1 MFRRKLILLALAATL
16 PAAPAAFA
24 AVEKIRSHFDSD
36 APMRAPGFF
45 DFAVLGNP
53 GPAQWK
59 VFADFNPPSA
69 PNQVTQ
75 TVLDRP
81 VDSVAAALRRNAQLR
96 DGKVSVGM
104 RHGTGQGGLVIRMAG
119 EKDFLLLL
127 VNLETGE
134 SLLSSYTEGK
144 PRELARG
151 RVKAERE
158 WGTLWVEASG
168 PRILAQWDGKALFE
182 ASDPRPVS
190 GRVGIATAGPG
201 AVAFD
206 ELLIEPGDVK
216 P

>member
-1 MFRRKLILLALAATL
+1 MFLRRLISLALAALL

-24 AVEKIRSHFDSD
+24 AAEKIRSHFDSD

-59 VFADFNPPSA
+59 VLADFNPPSA

-75 TVLDRP
+75 TVMDRP
-81 VDSVAAALRRNAQLR
+81 ADSVAAALRRNVQLR

-104 RHGTGQGGLVIRMAG
+104 RNGMGQGGLVIRIAG

-127 VNLETGE
+127 VNLESGE
-134 SLLSSYTEGK
+134 ARLSSYAGGK
-144 PRELARG
+144 PVELARG
-151 RVKAERE
+151 RVKADRQ
-158 WGTLWVEASG
+158 WGTLSVEASG
-168 PRILAQWDGKALFE
+168 PRVLAHWDGKALFE

-190 GRVGIATAGPG
+190 GRLGIATAGPG

-206 ELLIEPGDVK
+206 ELIIEPA
-216 P
+216 PNP